1 MDLYNNTKITSQEI
15 YDYYNG
21 FIFSDNNI
29 VFNKMVKKIELY
41 NEIKELVG
49 DIVEFGVFKGSGI
62 ALWLKLKELNEPY
75 SITRILGF
83 DFFEPTTLL
92 EQLENNNKEMMEI
105 ILNRVDHND
114 LTLDNVTKQLKNFNK
129 ENYLLIKG
137 DAVEE
142 CNNYYNTN
150 LGARIKLLYMDLDL
164 GDPTYKILK
173 ILWDKVVINGIIVFD
188 EYGYH
193 KWDESDGVDMF
204 LKEIEGKYELYNT
217 KIYTPTM
224 YIKKISY

>member
-1 MDLYNNTKITSQEI
+1 
-15 YDYYNG
+15 
-21 FIFSDNNI
+21 
-29 VFNKMVKKIELY
+29 
-41 NEIKELVG
+41 
-49 DIVEFGVFKGSGI
+49 VFKGSGI

-83 DFFEPTTLL
+83 DFFEPSKLL
-92 EQLENNNKEMMEI
+92 EQLEDNNKEMMGQ
-105 ILNRVDHND
+105 ILNRVHHKD
-114 LTLDNVTKQLKNFNK
+114 LTLDNVTKQLKNFNQ

-137 DAVEE
+137 DAVKE
-142 CNNYYNTN
+142 CNNYYNKN

-193 KWDESDGVDMF
+193 KWDESEGVDMF
-204 LKEIEGKYELYNT
+204 LKEIRGKYELYNT
-217 KIYTPTM
+217 KIYAPSM
-224 YIKKISY
+224 YIKKIL